1 MPDPAGHLR
10 LLQAA
15 GLAKFYGPRLVFK
28 DVSLYAD
35 AGEALLVV
43 GPNGAGKS
51 TLLRILAGDGHADA
65 GTVERTPPPGRIGFL
80 GHRPFLY
87 PQLTA
92 LENLRFWAGMYNA
105 PDDEESLQAML
116 QRVELAAVAK
126 ERAGHFSRGM
136 AQRLNLARVFLTKPQ
151 LLFLDEPGTGLDRRS
166 AQILHEEIA
175 RAKERGAGIVWVS
188 HHVEHDLPLADRVI
202 GIARRKTVFIGPA
215 EDYEPEAVC

>member
-1 MPDPAGHLR
+1 MADAAGEKR

-28 DVSLYAD
+28 NVSLFVD

-51 TLLRILAGDGHADA
+51 TLLRILAGAGHADA
-65 GTVERTPPPGRIGFL
+65 GTVQRHVEPERIGFL

-92 LENLRFWAGMYNA
+92 MENLRFWAGMFGA
-105 PDDEESLQAML
+105 PNDDASLTAML
-116 QRVELAAVAK
+116 ERVELAAVAN

-136 AQRLNLARVFLTKPQ
+136 AQRLNLARLFLAEPE

-166 AQILHEEIA
+166 AVILHEEIA